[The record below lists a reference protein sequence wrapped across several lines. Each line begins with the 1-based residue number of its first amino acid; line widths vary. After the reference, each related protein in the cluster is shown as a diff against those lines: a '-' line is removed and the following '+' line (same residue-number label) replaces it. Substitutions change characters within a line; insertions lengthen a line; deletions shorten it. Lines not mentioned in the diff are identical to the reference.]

1 MSQYNGLIGSTRIP
15 GIERDEI
22 QKFDGTRHV
31 VVQRG
36 ANFYTVDILTEEG
49 HPVDAATV
57 KANMQAILEAPDDPD
72 APAIGVLTT
81 AARDAW
87 AAAREGMVQDAT
99 NAASLEQVDSALFA
113 VCLEDASPANFN
125 EVNRVMLHGD
135 ARNRWLDKS
144 FQLIVAA
151 NGKSAVN
158 FEHAWGDG
166 VAVLRPTPPGGCCG
180 GGRTARWQ
188 PSAAAWRARRR
199 DSSRR
204 PPQLLWASRAGWA
217 AWAAGRL
224 AAVPCRAG
232 ETTTITTT
240 NNNNNRG
247 RRPRRRSGTSGRPRP
262 TLAAHRWSRARLAGR
277 TSPAGRC

>member
-166 VAVLRPTPPGGCCG
+166 VAVLRYFNEVFQDSVASPVVGNTDAAALDDATNTGLSQL
-180 GGRTARWQ
+180 AWNL
-188 PSAAAWRARRR
+188 SAADEVRRKGCVTCVICFVCR
-199 DSSRR
+199 ILVR
-204 PPQLLWASRAGWA
+204 PD
-217 AWAAGRL
+217 
-224 AAVPCRAG
+224 
-232 ETTTITTT
+232 TTTYIDFK
-240 NNNNNRG
+240 
-247 RRPRRRSGTSGRPRP
+247 
-262 TLAAHRWSRARLAGR
+262 
-277 TSPAGRC
+277 